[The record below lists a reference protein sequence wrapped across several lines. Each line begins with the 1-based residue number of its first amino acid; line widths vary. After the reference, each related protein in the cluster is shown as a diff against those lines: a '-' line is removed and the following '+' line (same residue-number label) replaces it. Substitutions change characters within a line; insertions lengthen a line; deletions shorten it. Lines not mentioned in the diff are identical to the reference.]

1 MALNSLQQSAA
12 GRPWVLGRCSS
23 HKSHSCSWCLG
34 RGVYTTSREWAARN
48 ENRTVSGVSAS
59 ASKMGNGEKDGHAGT
74 YFAIPAQGQV
84 FGVVNDLVLFIFTF
98 TLTDL
103 LFLFFFSLFSC
114 PCLLALD
121 IFMSEMSLFLSQVHK
136 WKGKSEKSSEKQE
149 GKFPLF
155 SKPVLTPRSQGQ
167 GFLSR
172 RIKGSSA
179 FVWKL
184 LSAGLPWSQRRKSKV
199 LCHLPKL
206 LTWGHRLPQNNG
218 RQSVWTLSWASPFS
232 SFLLVTPSLRW
243 EASNLPWISPHSS
256 PASILFPD
264 LSA

>member
-1 MALNSLQQSAA
+1 MNSLQQSAA
-12 GRPWVLGRCSS
+12 GRPSVLGRCSS
-23 HKSHSCSWCLG
+23 HRSHSCSWRWG
-34 RGVYTTSREWAARN
+34 RGVYTTSREWAARS
-48 ENRTVSGVSAS
+48 EKGTVSGVSAS

-121 IFMSEMSLFLSQVHK
+121 IFMSEMSLFLSRVHK
-136 WKGKSEKSSEKQE
+136 WKGKSERSCEKQE

-155 SKPVLTPRSQGQ
+155 SKPLLTPRSQGQ

-172 RIKGSSA
+172 WIKGNSA
-179 FVWKL
+179 FVSKL
-184 LSAGLPWSQRRKSKV
+184 LSAGLPWSQRKKSKD
-199 LCHLPKL
+199 LGHLPKL
-206 LTWGHRLPQNNG
+206 LTWGHRPAQNNG
-218 RQSVWTLSWASPFS
+218 RQSLWPFLGQ
-232 SFLLVTPSLRW
+232 SFLLLPSGNTLTKMR
-243 EASNLPWISPHSS
+243 S
-256 PASILFPD
+256 F
-264 LSA
+264 